1 MALFFPRALT
11 MDSSLAVTL
20 SDCDAHCLRLKGA
33 TEAMVSECLSYGS
46 AGQRLTNLNLT
57 KERQE
62 GVLLVFEQMCG
73 CGCGSQQLFLC
84 FIVP

>member
-46 AGQRLTNLNLT
+46 AGRRLTNLNLT

-62 GVLLVFEQMCG
+62 GVGF
-73 CGCGSQQLFLC
+73 
-84 FIVP
+84 